1 MPRWLSKTIAPPDYY
16 VRLKDVRIALGLY
29 LKQMAAL
36 AAIPEV
42 TYLYCESNDTIEI
55 KPLAL
60 ARFALKLDTSV
71 DYLLGLT
78 DVSKP
83 YTVKPGLNNYNETD
97 TSRIRELRL
106 DRGITGKAMAENLD
120 ISAGAYSTKE
130 LHPEVLAFT
139 IIDII
144 RVAKIFNTPTDYLL
158 KLTDDFIPHPLGTHK
173 KVPLGVGE
181 IRRMK
186 YRLGL
191 VGHPVFNTDEVK
203 EYCLSHF
210 LIRSIRLDRRLQQ
223 AEVAKAI
230 GLKTLTYSVYER
242 NPHRIPSYYLIKL
255 ADFYGVTLDYL
266 MGRDSIQNSKK

>member
-1 MPRWLSKTIAPPDYY
+1 MPRWSAKTIAPPDYY

-36 AAIPEV
+36 ADMPEV
-42 TYLYCESNDTIEI
+42 TYLCSECSDTTEI

-78 DVSKP
+78 DVPKP
-83 YTVKPGLNNYNETD
+83 YALKPGLDSYDETD
-97 TSRIRELRL
+97 TTRIRELRL
-106 DRGITGKAMAENLD
+106 DREITGKAMAENLD

-144 RVAKIFNTPTDYLL
+144 RIAKIFNTSTDYLL
-158 KLTDDFIPHPLGTHK
+158 KLTDDFIPHAMGSYK

-186 YRLGL
+186 CRLGL
-191 VGHPVFNTDEVK
+191 VGHPVFNTDEIK

-210 LIRSIRLDRRLQQ
+210 LIRSIRLDRGLQQ

-266 MGRDSIQNSKK
+266 VGRDSTQNI